1 MRVVGYVRVSTEEQA
16 TGGVSLGAHRDKII
30 AYAKLYDLELVEMI
44 EDAGVSG
51 KTLDRPG
58 LTRAL
63 QMLKQGAAD
72 GLVVAKLDRLTR
84 SVADMAALVSR
95 YFGERAGKS
104 LLSVADQVDTR
115 SSAGRLVLNVLVSV
129 AQWEREA
136 IAERTAEALRH
147 KRAAGQVYGPVPLG
161 SSVSTPIRPFV
172 STSEP
177 AISELPALGESSEM
191 AGAWFAC
198 GLFENGRIM
207 GAHKWPD
214 FRCSLRL
221 GFVSD
226 AAGRLMAVENEGA
239 VVERARQLRA
249 TGLSLRAV
257 ARQLTSEGCST
268 KRGGRWHAVT
278 VAKLIERAPIGVAA
292 G

>member
-16 TGGVSLGAHRDKII
+16 SGGVSLAAQRDKIV
-30 AYAKLYDLELVEMI
+30 AYAKLYDLELVEVI
-44 EDAGVSG
+44 EDPGVSG

-63 QMLKQGAAD
+63 QLLKQGAAD

-84 SVADMAALVSR
+84 SVADMATLVAR

-129 AQWEREA
+129 AQWERET

-147 KRAAGQVYGPVPLG
+147 KRAVGQVYGPVPLG
-161 SSVSTPIRPFV
+161 FV
-172 STSEP
+172 PNADGMLIVVESE
-177 AISELPALGESSEM
+177 S
-191 AGAWFAC
+191 
-198 GLFENGRIM
+198 
-207 GAHKWPD
+207 
-214 FRCSLRL
+214 
-221 GFVSD
+221 
-226 AAGRLMAVENEGA
+226 A

-257 ARQLTSEGCST
+257 ARQLTSDGCPT

-278 VAKLIERAPIGVAA
+278 IAKLLERAPIGVA